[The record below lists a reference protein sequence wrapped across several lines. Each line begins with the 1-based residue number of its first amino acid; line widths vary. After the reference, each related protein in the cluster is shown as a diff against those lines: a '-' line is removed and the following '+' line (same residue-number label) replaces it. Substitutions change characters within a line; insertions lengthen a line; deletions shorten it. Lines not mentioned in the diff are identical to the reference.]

1 MENTEIGKKIKARRK
16 ELKITQKDL
25 AQKVG
30 IAEVTLRQYEAGL
43 YMPKIETRAKL
54 ARALQC
60 KYEDLFPSET
70 FFSLM
75 TAKAIEPVQETIQN
89 TLNNVVKDVFTIDP
103 VEHFLGSEPVEVPEP
118 KQPDK
123 ASPLPSVDTSDL
135 TDYEIRELQ
144 IYRDFLIFR
153 RGQSAEPS
161 PDNSSNS

>member
-75 TAKAIEPVQETIQN
+75 TAKAIEPVQSAVQN
-89 TLNNVVKDVFTIDP
+89 TLDSAIKNAFKVDP
-103 VEHFLGSEPVEVPEP
+103 VEYFLGSDTTELP
-118 KQPDK
+118 KTDK
-123 ASPLPSVDTSDL
+123 PTEASPLPSVDTSDL
-135 TDYEIRELQ
+135 TDHEIRELQ

-153 RGQSAEPS
+153 RGQSAESS
-161 PDNSSNS
+161 PDNNPDT